1 VILTKWLILTSYLDS
16 QMGYDMLTLQD
27 AKNRFSAV
35 VEAALAG
42 RPQEV
47 TRRGKPAVVVVAAEE
62 YHRLVKEAQAKRI
75 SFADHL
81 GAFPDAQIPRA
92 HAAPRDVE
100 F

>member
-1 VILTKWLILTSYLDS
+1 
-16 QMGYDMLTLQD
+16 MLTLHD

-47 TRRGKPAVVVVAAEE
+47 SRRGKPAVVVVSAEE
-62 YHRLVKEAQAKRI
+62 YHRLVKAAQARRE
-75 SFADHL
+75 SFTEHL
-81 GAFPDAQIPRA
+81 LAFPGGEVERA
-92 HAAPRDVE
+92 EAAPRDVA

>member
-1 VILTKWLILTSYLDS
+1 MWN
-16 QMGYDMLTLQD
+16 LQD
-27 AKNRFSAV
+27 AKNRFSAL

-47 TRRGKPAVVVVAAEE
+47 TRRGRPAVVVLSAAE
-62 YHRLVKEAQAKRI
+62 YQRLVAEAGQNRE

-81 GAFPDAQIPRA
+81 LRFPGAEVDRLTAR
-92 HAAPRDVE
+92 PRDVT

>member
-1 VILTKWLILTSYLDS
+1 MWS
-16 QMGYDMLTLQD
+16 LQD

-47 TRRGKPAVVVVAAEE
+47 TRRGRPAVVVLAAEE
-62 YHRLVKEAQAKRI
+62 YRRLVAEAAGRRE

-81 GAFPDAQIPRA
+81 LALPASGTEDAPRLTA
-92 HAAPRDVE
+92 RPRDVA

>member
-1 VILTKWLILTSYLDS
+1 
-16 QMGYDMLTLQD
+16 MLTLQD

-47 TRRGKPAVVVVAAEE
+47 SRRGKPAVVVISAEE
-62 YHRLVKEAQAKRI
+62 YHRLLEAAQSRRGT
-75 SFADHL
+75 FADHL
-81 GAFPDAQIPRA
+81 LAFPGGPVERAQA
-92 HAAPRDVE
+92 EPRDVR

>member
-1 VILTKWLILTSYLDS
+1 MW
-16 QMGYDMLTLQD
+16 TLQD

-47 TRRGKPAVVVVAAEE
+47 SRRGRPAVVVLAADD
-62 YHRLVKEAQAKRI
+62 YQRLVADAAGRRE

-81 GAFPDAQIPRA
+81 LAFPGGPVDRLQAR
-92 HAAPRDVE
+92 PRDVAL
-100 F
+100 

>member
-1 VILTKWLILTSYLDS
+1 MW
-16 QMGYDMLTLQD
+16 TLQD
-27 AKNRFSAV
+27 AKNRFSSV

-47 TRRGKPAVVVVAAEE
+47 TRRGKAAVVVLSAEA
-62 YHRLVKEAQAKRI
+62 YHRLVVEAAERRG

-81 GAFPDAQIPRA
+81 LTFPGGDFERLPAR
-92 HAAPRDVE
+92 PRDVT